1 MDINMTLF
9 GQVVL
14 VWIVIAMA
22 ITILLAERK
31 TETPAITI
39 ALSFMLSFI
48 PPLSIIFL
56 VVLALKKD
64 AVKNEVT
71 A

>member
-1 MDINMTLF
+1 MDINITLL
-9 GQVVL
+9 GQVVG

-22 ITILLAERK
+22 ITILLAKRK

-48 PPLSIIFL
+48 PPLSITFL

-64 AVKNEVT
+64 VVKK
-71 A
+71 